1 MWTGRLRRASALAAG
16 GCAVLLS
23 ACSGLFGP
31 DETRAGLSCLDDS
44 PQCVE
49 QRQSTLKAMLADK
62 EHRWVHEAPTPEAHA
77 SGVRLF
83 AFRSSKKELNCEEL
97 AHARKEAD
105 AASKTLKGPAGK
117 GLSAAQI
124 ARASMFA
131 AEVSRELVAE
141 ARARRC
147 KV

>member
-1 MWTGRLRRASALAAG
+1 MCTSRLRRASALAASV
-16 GCAVLLS
+16 CAALVS

-31 DETRAGLSCLDDS
+31 DERAGLSCLDDS

-49 QRQSTLKAMLADK
+49 QRQSTLKTMLADK
-62 EHRWVHEAPTPEAHA
+62 EHRWVREPPTPEAHA

-83 AFRSSKKELNCEEL
+83 AFRSSKKELSCEEL
-97 AHARKEAD
+97 THGRKEAE

-117 GLSAAQI
+117 GLSPAQV

-131 AEVSRELVAE
+131 AEVSRELAAE
-141 ARARRC
+141 AKTRRC
-147 KV
+147 KA